1 MKVKKY
7 LIKILKV
14 TLIICMLFQICIY
27 NVNNVLADDISNT
40 SDFPKDDVVKYNGKI
55 NYNGNIVGDFT
66 VGGKQ
71 AFCMEHPTATPGT
84 GTKFIIIMMLER
96 YCIMGGKALNNG
108 VALKVVNMVLL

>member
-40 SDFPKDDVVKYNGKI
+40 SDFHKDDVVKYNGKI

-84 GTKFIIIMMLER
+84 GTKLTSNI
-96 YCIMGGKALNNG
+96 YYNND
-108 VALKVVNMVLL
+108 VRKVLYYGWF